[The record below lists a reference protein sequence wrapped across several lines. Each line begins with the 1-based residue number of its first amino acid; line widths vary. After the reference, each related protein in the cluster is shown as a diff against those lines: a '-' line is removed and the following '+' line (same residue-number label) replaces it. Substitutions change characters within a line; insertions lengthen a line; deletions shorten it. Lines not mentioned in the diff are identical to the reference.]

1 MRVSTIKSV
10 SKMNKRASVNHDQD
24 PDGEIENSEKK
35 HRRDPNYD
43 VDTLTEEQQR
53 RAFGNDVRQ
62 APNKIIRSVLY

>member
-1 MRVSTIKSV
+1 
-10 SKMNKRASVNHDQD
+10 MNKRASVNH
-24 PDGEIENSEKK
+24 
-35 HRRDPNYD
+35 D